1 MTGPCPSHGPLS
13 LGIKSPGIAEC
24 HVFKFFINRRAI
36 SPNTPVMQPM
46 NSQPMT
52 FRPLEWATVAV
63 TATLANQI
71 NGSILP
77 SFINW
82 TCECAQPI
90 EVECA
95 SQENRNTNGGGAVS
109 ALSSSVQ
116 SEGGRAYQMPSILP
130 VELGRVA
137 DAMRP
142 FFRGVAHVV

>member
-1 MTGPCPSHGPLS
+1 
-13 LGIKSPGIAEC
+13 
-24 HVFKFFINRRAI
+24 
-36 SPNTPVMQPM
+36 MQPM
-46 NSQPMT
+46 NNQPMT

-82 TCECAQPI
+82 TCESAQPI

-95 SQENRNTNGGGAVS
+95 SQENRNTKGGGAMC
-109 ALSSSVQ
+109 ALSISVQ
-116 SEGGRAYQMPSILP
+116 SEGGPAYQMPSFLP
-130 VELGRVA
+130 VELGRVV

-142 FFRGVAHVV
+142 FFWGVAHVV